1 MLALGANA
9 GLVDVAAGLAAGG
22 AIVANGLDLTQV
34 DPGEAGVR
42 LGAYLKAATSECSMM
57 ARCCGKTNV
66 HNLEPEDL
74 RTLSLRAQA
83 AVGIVMAGR
92 KKIA

>member
-1 MLALGANA
+1 
-9 GLVDVAAGLAAGG
+9 
-22 AIVANGLDLTQV
+22 
-34 DPGEAGVR
+34 
-42 LGAYLKAATSECSMM
+42 MM

-74 RTLSLRAQA
+74 RTISLRAQQ

-92 KKIA
+92 KMVA

>member
-1 MLALGANA
+1 M
-9 GLVDVAAGLAAGG
+9 
-22 AIVANGLDLTQV
+22 
-34 DPGEAGVR
+34 R
-42 LGAYLKAATSECSMM
+42 LSAFLKAVGSECSMM

-74 RTLSLRAQA
+74 RTLSARAQS